1 MILSSLESSV
11 SLKTILS
18 AACLLVMLSREV
30 VLCRLPEA
38 ALDTSSSDL
47 LAVRR
52 GHAVLVVPRPTL
64 PEVTAHLIAF
74 YTVGGRAIGRNP
86 IQCGRFQFLFIVP
99 PDGGG
104 G

>member
-1 MILSSLESSV
+1 MIPSSLESSV

-38 ALDTSSSDL
+38 ALETSSSNL
-47 LAVRR
+47 VRC
-52 GHAVLVVPRPTL
+52 GHAVLEVPRPTL
-64 PEVTAHLIAF
+64 PEVAAHLVAF
-74 YTVGGRAIGRNP
+74 YPVDGRAIGRNL
-86 IQCGRFQFLFIVP
+86 IQCSRFQFLFVVP